1 MYGIPLT
8 RKKKDEI
15 LSYKKELKS
24 KSIDI
29 EYPELAKEWDFE
41 KNGILK
47 PSMFTKGS
55 DHKVWWKCP
64 ECNNEYEATI
74 YHRVRGTGCP
84 SCARKRINMSRARAV
99 QMIDPVSGTVL
110 REFESIS
117 TAAKELK
124 LNGANI
130 GTVCR
135 GGRPLAGG
143 YCWKFKD
150 SLND

>member
-1 MYGIPLT
+1 M
-8 RKKKDEI
+8 EN
-15 LSYKKELKS
+15 
-24 KSIDI
+24 KSI
-29 EYPELAKEWDFE
+29 ETEFPELASEWDTE

-64 ECNNEYEATI
+64 ECNNEYEASI
-74 YHRVRGTGCP
+74 SHRVRGTGCP
-84 SCARKRINMSRARAV
+84 KCARKRTNKSRIRAV
-99 QMIDPVSGTVL
+99 QMIDPESGVVL

-117 TAAKELK
+117 DAARTLK
-124 LNGANI
+124 LNGSNI

-143 YCWKFKD
+143 YFWKFKD
-150 SLND
+150 L